1 MSAKKN
7 SLKKLYRLL
16 LNAIEDVSKVEV
28 QINTKYRNNAKKD
41 LDQIARIAID
51 EFYESYTPNKYD
63 RYGSLYSAYKV
74 NVNKNVWEIL
84 TDSSFITTSHH
95 QKKNSI
101 IYNNVFELGYHGGST
116 GKGLNSGIPHWRKP
130 FPFFTEWGDVA
141 AHSTPPIETIQER
154 YNQYMDEI
162 PIKLQDEFDKKT
174 EAIIKP
180 IKAQID
186 YMSS

>member
-1 MSAKKN
+1 MAANKN

-41 LDQIARIAID
+41 LNQIARIAID
-51 EFYESYTPNKYD
+51 EFYESYDPLIYD
-63 RYGSLYSAYKV
+63 RYGSLYDAYKV
-74 NVNKNVWEIL
+74 NVNKDVWEII
-84 TDSSFITTSHH
+84 TDSSFITSSHH
-95 QKKNSI
+95 QSNSI

-116 GKGLNSGIPHWRKP
+116 GEGLNSGIPHWRKP
-130 FPFFTEWGDVA
+130 FPFFSEWGEQAVN
-141 AHSTPPIETIQER
+141 SIPPKEVIQEK
-154 YNQYMDEI
+154 YNQYMDKI

-180 IKAQID
+180 IQTQIN